1 MIESL
6 SRNKALKKSS
16 DKRNRSVR
24 APSSTVASHNYRE
37 NLSHQQSEEKI
48 NPSKTNFPQK
58 DELIDVIQSNEKE
71 IDFLN
76 KVISQ
81 FLDINELMKI
91 KQNSQYDEN
100 THA

>member
-16 DKRNRSVR
+16 DKRNRSVL